1 MTTHNLSV
9 LVSNKPGV
17 LARVAGLFS
26 RRGFNI
32 DSLAVGPTE
41 KPGVSRM
48 TLSADVAE
56 PAVLEQLVKQLNKL
70 IEVYKVIEL
79 EPAAITREMVL
90 VKVRST
96 AHDRGQI
103 IDLIGLFRAHAVDVG
118 SDSIT
123 IEATGTVDK
132 LDGLLTLLAPFG
144 IIEIATSGLVAL
156 DRGGKSIDEKRRP
169 ALSRNR

>member
-103 IDLIGLFRAHAVDVG
+103 IDLIGLTNHDQG
-118 SDSIT
+118 CT
-123 IEATGTVDK
+123 IV
-132 LDGLLTLLAPFG
+132 
-144 IIEIATSGLVAL
+144 IATHDPLFAEGGRRVVRMRDGRAGEGVA
-156 DRGGKSIDEKRRP
+156 
-169 ALSRNR
+169 